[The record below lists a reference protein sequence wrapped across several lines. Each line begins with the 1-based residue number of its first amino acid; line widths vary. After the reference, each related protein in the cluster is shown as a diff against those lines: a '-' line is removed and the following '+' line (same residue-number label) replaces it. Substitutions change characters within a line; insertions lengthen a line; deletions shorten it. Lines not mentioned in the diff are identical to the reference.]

1 MLKKKATFLGLLLSA
16 FLLSGCSLQEQI
28 DAYPTTMFKPGFYDN
43 LHWIF
48 IGSIILGTI
57 SFVICLLLRILLD
70 QKLFKES
77 ELTKTHSIIL
87 IVSSYAIG
95 LGVCLLGL
103 FVKNDIWRYI
113 SLFNIWGIFFPVTVV
128 VRLSG
133 GTFRTSTAFWFFMLA
148 TISVSSVL
156 GFFMFQNI
164 PIVILFAL
172 SPIGKVACWVSDLFR
187 EEENASSGEIMGMQF
202 IPTTLLSLWSGW
214 ICLVFYPMTVL
225 FWILFAAH
233 VAYIGYFFAHILTK
247 KGMSN

>member
-57 SFVICLLLRILLD
+57 GFVICLLLRILLD
-70 QKLFKES
+70 QKFFKES

-87 IVSSYAIG
+87 IVSSYVIG
-95 LGVCLLGL
+95 LGICLLGL

-113 SLFNIWGIFFPVTVV
+113 SLFNIWGIFFPASVV
-128 VRLSG
+128 VRLAG
-133 GTFRTSTAFWFFMLA
+133 GTFRTSTAFWFLMLA
-148 TISVSSVL
+148 VVSVSAVL

-172 SPIGKVACWVSDLFR
+172 SPIGKMSFWISDLYR
-187 EEENASSGEIMGMQF
+187 EEANASSGEKMGMQF
-202 IPTTLLSLWSGW
+202 IPITLLSLWSGW
-214 ICLVFYPMTVL
+214 VCLVFYPMTVL

-233 VAYIGYFFAHILTK
+233 VGYTGFIFVNILTK
-247 KGMSN
+247 KGMST